1 MFPGDRWDRRWPH
14 KKTISPILS
23 HAAAMRYLGLK
34 AGWQG
39 PLLVF
44 GVLFVDVVFFC
55 SKKLYDIGGNRMTAD
70 SHGLLEDING
80 LLFSTQAKY
89 MLDLFC
95 YFQEWFQYV
104 FLLLR
109 MSEEEPKLNTAARI
123 VAVGVEFATSS
134 RRSLFSLLT
143 QQHKACMRKSW
154 VVLSQES
161 GPSLFFGGLPVPRS
175 STSIRSM

>member
-1 MFPGDRWDRRWPH
+1 MTLGDP
-14 KKTISPILS
+14 S
-23 HAAAMRYLGLK
+23 
-34 AGWQG
+34 
-39 PLLVF
+39 
-44 GVLFVDVVFFC
+44 
-55 SKKLYDIGGNRMTAD
+55 RMTAD
-70 SHGLLEDING
+70 SQWTFGGYQRFVVFYAGKIHVGFFLLLPRVVSI
-80 LLFSTQAKY
+80 
-89 MLDLFC
+89 C
-95 YFQEWFQYV
+95 

-134 RRSLFSLLT
+134 RRCLFSLLT

>member
-1 MFPGDRWDRRWPH
+1 MQRWDIWGWRLDGKDLYWFLGFCLLMLCFFAVRSCMTLGETSRSWPAW
-14 KKTISPILS
+14 TFGGYQRFAIS
-23 HAAAMRYLGLK
+23 Y
-34 AGWQG
+34 AGKIQVG
-39 PLLVF
+39 SFLL
-44 GVLFVDVVFFC
+44 LPRVVSIC
-55 SKKLYDIGGNRMTAD
+55 
-70 SHGLLEDING
+70 
-80 LLFSTQAKY
+80 
-89 MLDLFC
+89 
-95 YFQEWFQYV
+95 

-109 MSEEEPKLNTAARI
+109 MSEEERKLNTAARI

-134 RRSLFSLLT
+134 CRCVFSLFT

>member
-1 MFPGDRWDRRWPH
+1 MGEA
-14 KKTISPILS
+14 S
-23 HAAAMRYLGLK
+23 
-34 AGWQG
+34 
-39 PLLVF
+39 
-44 GVLFVDVVFFC
+44 
-55 SKKLYDIGGNRMTAD
+55 RMTAD
-70 SHGLLEDING
+70 SHGLSEDING
-80 LLFSTQAKY
+80 LLFSMQAKY
-89 MLDLFC
+89 MLDLFLLLPRVVSIC
-95 YFQEWFQYV
+95 

-134 RRSLFSLLT
+134 RRCLFSFLT